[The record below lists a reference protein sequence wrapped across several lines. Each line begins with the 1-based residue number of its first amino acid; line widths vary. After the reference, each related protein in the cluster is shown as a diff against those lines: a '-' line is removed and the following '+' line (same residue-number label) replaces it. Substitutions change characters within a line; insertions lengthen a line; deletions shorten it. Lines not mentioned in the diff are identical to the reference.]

1 MKRILV
7 LGGSYL
13 QSDFIN
19 TAVNLGNEVFVL
31 DKDINC
37 YMSKCDKIKFDLVDI
52 SDLEKVNS
60 YFVTNKC
67 DFVISPVTEIG
78 NYISA
83 CVSERHGLRYNTI
96 KTVKST
102 TNKKIMRE
110 ALLTS
115 SLHEPKVLEYILGE
129 GIPNGMSFPFIVKP
143 SVSSAS
149 RGVSLVRTENEF
161 YVAIESAS
169 KYVKEGEAILLEEY
183 IRGEQFS
190 IETISFN
197 GKHIVLA
204 LVKEIISEAPFFMER
219 IDIIDAGLNMGLK
232 NQIVEFSSNLLSIL
246 NIQYGPCHI
255 EVKIE
260 GSQIRLIEIASRS
273 GLLRDR
279 LINTALG
286 MNYNKLI
293 IDSYNGNDVAGIDN
307 FLPKTNAL
315 MGIILYPQDQEVFE
329 ELKLAGNISDYHLNG
344 NSFSETPTMLT
355 DAVGY
360 FFTRNDIVD
369 DLYNIQLRL

>member
-1 MKRILV
+1 
-7 LGGSYL
+7 
-13 QSDFIN
+13 
-19 TAVNLGNEVFVL
+19 
-31 DKDINC
+31 
-37 YMSKCDKIKFDLVDI
+37 
-52 SDLEKVNS
+52 
-60 YFVTNKC
+60 
-67 DFVISPVTEIG
+67 
-78 NYISA
+78 
-83 CVSERHGLRYNTI
+83 
-96 KTVKST
+96 
-102 TNKKIMRE
+102 
-110 ALLTS
+110 
-115 SLHEPKVLEYILGE
+115 VLEYILGE